1 MLNETHSKQELNGY
15 LCFEYLGQHLKDCI
29 MNVLCSSSLN
39 EQGRGASPFNEHC
52 SDAAF
57 APTHLTLLTVT
68 QTESER
74 ATQEIAK
81 VGVSLF
87 YFTAAVSAEL

>member
-1 MLNETHSKQELNGY
+1 MLNEKRSKQELNGY
-15 LCFEYLGQHLKDCI
+15 LCFEYLGHHLKDCI

-68 QTESER
+68 
-74 ATQEIAK
+74 
-81 VGVSLF
+81 
-87 YFTAAVSAEL
+87 